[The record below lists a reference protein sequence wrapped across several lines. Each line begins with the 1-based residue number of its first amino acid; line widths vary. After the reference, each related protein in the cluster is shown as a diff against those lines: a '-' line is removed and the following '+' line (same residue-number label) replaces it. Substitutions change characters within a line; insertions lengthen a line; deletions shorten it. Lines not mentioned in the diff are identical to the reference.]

1 MSVIS
6 VSLPDGSSRQLAQ
19 GSSAADL
26 AAAIGPRLAADA
38 VVAVV
43 DGVERDLAAPIP
55 DGASVEI
62 VTASSDR
69 GLHTIRHSTAHV
81 LAQAVL
87 DLYPGATFA
96 IGPPIE
102 HGFYYDFELH
112 DGGTFTEADLER
124 IEARMREIIEA
135 DQPFRRVEMAA
146 ADALE
151 LFAAHR
157 YKRAII
163 EAVALGAGSDGD
175 LASEASQGGTV
186 SCYRNVARD
195 GDSGGGDSGAG
206 GPGGGD
212 SGAGGPG
219 GGDSGAGGFGG
230 DDSGAGGPGGDD
242 SGAGGPGEDDSG
254 TADAGGFVDLCLGPH
269 VPSTGRLGHFALQRV
284 SGAYWRGRESNP
296 MLQRIYGTAW
306 ATRKDLNAHLHR
318 LVEAER
324 RDHRRLATE
333 LDLVSWPTELGP
345 GLAVWHPKGALVR
358 RLMEDYSR
366 QRHSAG
372 GYEFVFSPHIAKSVL
387 WETSGHLDFYAE
399 SMYPPM
405 EMDGTDYYPKP
416 MNCPFHVMVYRSS
429 QRSYRDLPMRLFELG
444 AVYRNELSGA
454 VHGLLRSRGFTQDD
468 SHIFCAREHLAAE
481 LASLLEFVLS
491 VLEAFGFTEFQAK
504 LSTRPEDKYVGEE
517 SMWDEATEG
526 LRAALE
532 RAGLDFVTDEGGGA
546 FYGPKIDVDVRDAID
561 RSWQLSTIQLDFNL
575 PERFGLSYV
584 ASDGS
589 RPRPVMIHRALF
601 GSVERF
607 FGVLLEHYA
616 GAFPAWLAP
625 VQATVLPVAAAHDG
639 YAATVADTLESQG
652 FRAEVSPAEEPLGKR
667 VRNAKVAKVPYVLVV
682 GGDDAANG
690 TVGVN
695 ARGAKS
701 PERDVPLEAFTARL
715 TAEVEARS

>member
-6 VSLPDGSSRQLAQ
+6 VSLPDGSARELVE

-26 AAAIGPRLAADA
+26 AASIGPRLAADA

-43 DGVERDLAAPIP
+43 DGDERDLATPLV
-55 DGASVEI
+55 DGALVEI
-62 VTASSDR
+62 VTASTDR

-87 DLYPGATFA
+87 DLWPGATFA

-102 HGFYYDFELH
+102 HGFYYDFELP
-112 DGGTFTEADLER
+112 DGGTFADADLER

-146 ADALE
+146 EDALE
-151 LFAAHR
+151 LFAQHP

-163 EAVALGAGSDGD
+163 EAVAMGAGAGGD
-175 LASEASQGGTV
+175 LASEASGDGSV
-186 SCYRNVARD
+186 SCYRNDAGN
-195 GDSGGGDSGAG
+195 GDSD
-206 GPGGGD
+206 
-212 SGAGGPG
+212 
-219 GGDSGAGGFGG
+219 
-230 DDSGAGGPGGDD
+230 
-242 SGAGGPGEDDSG
+242 
-254 TADAGGFVDLCLGPH
+254 GFVDLCLGPH

-284 SGAYWRGRESNP
+284 SGAYWRGSERNP

-306 ATRKDLNAHLHR
+306 ANRKDLAAHLHR
-318 LVEAER
+318 LAEAER
-324 RDHRRLATE
+324 RDHRRLAAA
-333 LDLVSWPTELGP
+333 LDLVSWPAELGP

-358 RLMEDYSR
+358 TIMEDYSR
-366 QRHSAG
+366 QRHADG

-405 EMDGTDYYPKP
+405 EMDGSDYYPKP

-429 QRSYRDLPMRLFELG
+429 QRSYRELPMRLFELG
-444 AVYRNELSGA
+444 AVYRYELSGA

-468 SHIFCAREHLAAE
+468 AHIFCAREHIAAE

-491 VLEAFGFTEFQAK
+491 VLEAFGFSEFQAK
-504 LSTRPEDKYVGEE
+504 LSTRPADKYVGEDAL
-517 SMWDEATEG
+517 WDDATDG
-526 LRAALE
+526 LRSALE
-532 RAGLDFVTDEGGGA
+532 VAGLDYETDEGGGA
-546 FYGPKIDVDVRDAID
+546 FYGPKIDVDVRDAIG
-561 RSWQLSTIQLDFNL
+561 RSWQLSTIQVDFNL
-575 PERFGLSYV
+575 PERFGLEYV

-607 FGVLLEHYA
+607 FGVLVEHYA

-625 VQATVLPVAAAHDG
+625 VQAAVLPVAAAHAD
-639 YAATVADTLESQG
+639 YAAEVARTLRSQG
-652 FRAEVSPAEEPLGKR
+652 FRVETSPAEEPLGKR

-682 GGDDAANG
+682 GDHDVANA

-695 ARGAKS
+695 ARGAKT
-701 PERDVPLEAFTARL
+701 PQRDVPLEDFAARL
-715 TAEVEARS
+715 STDVLTGR